1 MPYPPPLARL
11 LAMFVLLPPLGCAE
25 SPTPIA
31 TTEPT
36 TFAVLFDRSKYSPAS
51 PGFNQAVNAY
61 VADRA
66 SAVPGSVIEL
76 HLLGT
81 DLGSTRLLG
90 TFRFAGSKRTGAAA
104 VANARKKFREDC
116 IAAAQQLLDDAQPDS
131 PPTASPIAAG
141 IAKLARRLKGLDNAV
156 LIGASDLR
164 ESVAGRY
171 DAECGPLDET
181 LFQRYLLRNAYLTA
195 GALDGI
201 QVEIYGVDASP
212 IDGNRCV
219 VTLARQEQL
228 ETNWRNALLAA
239 GAESVVIAPTVPPTA
254 LKGAL

>member
-1 MPYPPPLARL
+1 MPHPPPLARL
-11 LAMFVLLPPLGCAE
+11 LAALMLLPPHACAK
-25 SPTPIA
+25 SPTQIA
-31 TTEPT
+31 TSEPT
-36 TFAVLFDRSKYSPAS
+36 TFAVLFDRSKDSPAS

-61 VADRA
+61 VSDRA

-90 TFRFAGSKRTGAAA
+90 TFRFAGSKRTGATA
-104 VANARKKFREDC
+104 VANARRKFREDYM
-116 IAAAQQLLDDAQPDS
+116 AAAQQLLDEAQPNS

-141 IAKLARRLKGLDNAV
+141 IAKVARRLKGLDNAV
-156 LIGASDLR
+156 LIVASDLR

-171 DAECGPLDET
+171 DAECGPLDEA

-195 GALDGI
+195 GSLDGI
-201 QVEIYGVDASP
+201 QVEAYGVDASP

-219 VTLARQEQL
+219 VTLPRQEQL
-228 ETNWRNALLAA
+228 ESNWRNALLAA
-239 GAESVVIAPTVPPTA
+239 SAERVLIGASVPPTA
-254 LKGAL
+254 LKGPL